1 MLGISVS
8 VGIHVWSSVVWVSN
22 INLRAS
28 NILVA
33 LNRIRLGELVKERW

>member
-8 VGIHVWSSVVWVSN
+8 VGIHVWSSVVWVSDT
-22 INLRAS
+22 NLGAS

-33 LNRIRLGELVKERW
+33 LKDVRLGEFVKERW

>member
-8 VGIHVWSSVVWVSN
+8 VGIHVWSSVVWVSDT
-22 INLRAS
+22 NLRAS

-33 LNRIRLGELVKERW
+33 LKDVRLGELVKERW